1 MFLEILEHFYS
12 YTFYI
17 FALLLNQ
24 EHKLKQTGISK
35 LFKRSTKSIRNF
47 LNKTVDFDELFLKLI
62 RILNIDLSSGYF
74 SIDDTAYSKPFL
86 NGIPLFTSMFD
97 HGTKGYTKGV
107 QIVFMCWSNGKI
119 ILPISFKIWH
129 KYLGKTKI
137 DSALELIKYAREIS
151 KDKNLGFRMDSFYSA
166 KILLNYLHKNNI
178 FFAVRLAKSRNI
190 LLNGTLTKLKSTQ
203 IGGKVI
209 NVWLPGVGKVW
220 ITKYK
225 GKYYCA
231 NRCPEYQKQLYEW
244 YAERWCIETV
254 FRFVK
259 SELKMQDCQ
268 AFKYKQHVN
277 HIGYCFLTHGL
288 LQAAFPALNPYKAKS
303 HLEDLYVE
311 KRIFLKEETFMKTA

>member
-12 YTFYI
+12 YSFYVL
-17 FALLLNQ
+17 ALLLNQ

-62 RILNIDLSSGYF
+62 RILNINLAEGYF
-74 SIDDTAYSKPFL
+74 SIDDTAYSKPFS
-86 NGIPLFTSMFD
+86 NEIPLFTSMFD

-119 ILPISFKIWH
+119 ILPVSFKIWH

-137 DSALELIKYAREIS
+137 DIALELIKYARKIT

-166 KILLNYLHKNNI
+166 KMLLKYLHKNHI
-178 FFAVRLAKSRNI
+178 FFATRLAKSRNI

-209 NVWLPGVGKVW
+209 NVYLPGVGRVW

-231 NRCPEYQKQLYEW
+231 NRRPEYQKQLYEW
-244 YAERWCIETV
+244 YAERWCVETV

-259 SELKMQDCQ
+259 SELKMLDCQ
-268 AFKYKQHVN
+268 AFKYAQHVN
-277 HIGYCFLTHGL
+277 HIGYCFFAYGL
-288 LQAAFPALNPYKAKS
+288 LQGVFPDLNPYKARR

-311 KRIFLKEETFMKTA
+311 KTIYLKEEAFMKIA